1 MYCWVTL
8 RARWVTL
15 RDRWVTLRARLVTL
29 RARWVMRT
37 QPAPSSAS
45 VAQPTAAAAPAEAG
59 GVEAAP
65 KLHPASAVDV
75 DEQVQLSIRE
85 NEERK
90 RALAKRK
97 AEFLLAKAQQAQ
109 HAGSTR
115 LQRWEKIANRT
126 PTRSLAAGYSD
137 EKLSES

>member
-1 MYCWVTL
+1 
-8 RARWVTL
+8 
-15 RDRWVTLRARLVTL
+15 LVTL

-45 VAQPTAAAAPAEAG
+45 VAQPTAAAASAEAG

-75 DEQVQLSIRE
+75 DEQVQLRIRE

-109 HAGSTR
+109 HAGSTPYSDGK
-115 LQRWEKIANRT
+115 KIANRT